1 MSNQSTQRE
10 NTIQLSCVGLTWKWR
25 QCEIDSVPDQN
36 RLYDNCLKCKC
47 LTVFANLEV
56 VQTVAPALTDVVVPQ
71 PSQCAAGSQCRMSV
85 SDMSSIKDTCVLDAG
100 RHVRRE
106 HTTS

>member
-47 LTVFANLEV
+47 LTVFA
-56 VQTVAPALTDVVVPQ
+56 
-71 PSQCAAGSQCRMSV
+71 
-85 SDMSSIKDTCVLDAG
+85 I
-100 RHVRRE
+100 
-106 HTTS
+106 